1 MFHRRVPAAGFPANA
16 ADARAG
22 HHVLA
27 YRVAPAFFEV
37 FGLVIS
43 LDGGF
48 DDVDESFV
56 ALASASSN
64 SATLAISF
72 AICLDCLATSF

>member
-1 MFHRRVPAAGFPANA
+1 MLLVPRLTTTFWLTASP
-16 ADARAG
+16 R
-22 HHVLA
+22 
-27 YRVAPAFFEV
+27 FFKV
-37 FGLVIS
+37 SGLVKS

-48 DDVDESFV
+48 DDLDESFV

-72 AICLDCLATSF
+72 AICSDCLATSF

>member
-1 MFHRRVPAAGFPANA
+1 MSR
-16 ADARAG
+16 
-22 HHVLA
+22 
-27 YRVAPAFFEV
+27 
-37 FGLVIS
+37 
-43 LDGGF
+43 DGGF

-56 ALASASSN
+56 AFASASASSN